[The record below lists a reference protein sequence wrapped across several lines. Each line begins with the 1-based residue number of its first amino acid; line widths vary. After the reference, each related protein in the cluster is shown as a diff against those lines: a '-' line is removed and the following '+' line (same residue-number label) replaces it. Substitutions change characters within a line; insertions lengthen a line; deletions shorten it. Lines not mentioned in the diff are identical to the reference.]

1 MRIQQSVFL
10 ELSPLDYNQTIQLTI
25 LMVSFASLMEGLT
38 YGIGDAVIGLNPVD
52 DSTDSVVR
60 LLNKFEEFRS
70 KWDVP
75 TQTCVLARE
84 DSNGSNASRRSN
96 WSCIPIY
103 RRF

>member
-1 MRIQQSVFL
+1 A
-10 ELSPLDYNQTIQLTI
+10 NTTIGLPGTFSARLQPNHPTDDPDGI
-25 LMVSFASLMEGLT
+25 LASLMEGLT

-75 TQTCVLARE
+75 TQTCV
-84 DSNGSNASRRSN
+84 
-96 WSCIPIY
+96 
-103 RRF
+103 